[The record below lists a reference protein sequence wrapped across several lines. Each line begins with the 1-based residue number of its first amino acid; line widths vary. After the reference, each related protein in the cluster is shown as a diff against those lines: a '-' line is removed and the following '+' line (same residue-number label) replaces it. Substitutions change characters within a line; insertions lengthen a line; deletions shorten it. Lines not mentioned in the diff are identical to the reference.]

1 MLIIGVPSG
10 HYHMHIFRVREVQLQ
25 ILMPVF
31 LDYGE
36 SVGVLGDVRV
46 EEVVVYVQ
54 EVVHKLS
61 VQLVVVV
68 AYPVAVLKTLVAVS
82 ALGSETVD
90 CHFVDSIE
98 VNWLIVN
105 SDCIH

>member
-10 HYHMHIFRVREVQLQ
+10 HYHMHILRVWEVQLQ
-25 ILMPVF
+25 IPMPIF

-54 EVVHKLS
+54 EVMH
-61 VQLVVVV
+61 
-68 AYPVAVLKTLVAVS
+68 
-82 ALGSETVD
+82 
-90 CHFVDSIE
+90 
-98 VNWLIVN
+98 
-105 SDCIH
+105 